1 MKVERITSYTRFVET
16 EKDWNS
22 LLSRSSQ
29 NKPFLS
35 HQWFDAWW
43 KSFGKES
50 ELEILFF
57 WGKTDSLVGIAPL
70 MVSGEAL
77 RFMASH
83 EVTDYCDFISD
94 SDSSKEFYSQ
104 LWDHLLAETSR
115 YSFAELI
122 NIPEG
127 SPTLSS
133 LEGLS
138 VGRDR
143 KFEVCESE
151 VVPVLS
157 LPRSYNRYLQ
167 KLDRKNRH
175 ELRRKTRKWD
185 SLADVRIERITDS
198 EKQGYAIKEFVSL
211 HKTSSPAKQ
220 QFWQKKGMDE
230 FFDELVHLFSREN
243 WSELLALYVEDR
255 LIAALLSFSYELS
268 VYFYN
273 IAYDREY
280 SAYSP
285 GFYLFDHAI
294 KQAIAE
300 GKIIADFL
308 RGREKYKYFFG
319 AEESKIYSLKWV
331 QREN

>member
-1 MKVERITSYTRFVET
+1 MEVERITNYARFVET

-22 LLSRSSQ
+22 LLSRSAQ
-29 NKPFLS
+29 NIPFLS

-50 ELEILFF
+50 KLEILFF
-57 WGKTDSLVGIAPL
+57 WEKTGSLVGIAPL
-70 MVSGEAL
+70 MVSGETL

-83 EVTDYCDFISD
+83 EVSDYCDFISD
-94 SDSSKEFYSQ
+94 PDSSKEFYSH
-104 LWDHLLAETSR
+104 LWDHLLTETSR
-115 YSFAELI
+115 FSFVELI

-133 LEGLS
+133 LEGLT
-138 VGRDR
+138 VGRDW

-157 LPRSYNRYLQ
+157 LPRSYDRYLQ
-167 KLDRKNRH
+167 NLDRKNRH

-230 FFDELVHLFSREN
+230 FFAELVHLFSREN

-273 IAYDREY
+273 IAYAREY